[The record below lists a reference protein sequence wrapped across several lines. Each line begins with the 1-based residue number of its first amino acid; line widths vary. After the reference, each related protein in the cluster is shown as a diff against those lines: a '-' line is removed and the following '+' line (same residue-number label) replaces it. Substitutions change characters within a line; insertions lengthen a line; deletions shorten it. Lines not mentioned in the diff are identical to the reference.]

1 MKRKII
7 ITLCT
12 ILPVAAAAAIV
23 SEQTGR
29 VLIRGPLF
37 HFEIKEG
44 IFL

>member
-12 ILPVAAAAAIV
+12 ILPVAAAAA
-23 SEQTGR
+23 
-29 VLIRGPLF
+29 LIRGPLF